1 MKFMTFG
8 EIMLRLKSPGQECL
22 FQSPMLEATFG
33 GGEANVA
40 VSLANYG
47 RDVSYLTVL
56 PDNAVAAAC
65 KGELRRF
72 GVDTSR
78 IVTGPGRVGIYSIMP
93 EVFYDL
99 EAPMMRCCAP
109 DVPLPFSP
117 VLEKLVVPNE
127 NMILDAVKKLL

>member
-1 MKFMTFG
+1 MDFKLKGKEIEVIDPRTIKPLDKETIIRSVKKTGKLLVVDEGFTSYGISG
-8 EIMLRLKSPGQECL
+8 EIG
-22 FQSPMLEATFG
+22 
-33 GGEANVA
+33 
-40 VSLANYG
+40 
-47 RDVSYLTVL
+47 
-56 PDNAVAAAC
+56 
-65 KGELRRF
+65 
-72 GVDTSR
+72 
-78 IVTGPGRVGIYSIMP
+78 YSIMP